1 MQVTMGVDA
10 MKPSTTRG
18 KGEADTAFGLLLEKA
33 RGPTRRRKRRPK
45 RSREST
51 RQSMAADSRESRG
64 IVLVIVG
71 QL

>member
-1 MQVTMGVDA
+1 MTMGVDA
-10 MKPSTTRG
+10 TKPSTSPG
-18 KGEADTAFGLLLEKA
+18 KGDADTALGLLLEKA

-45 RSREST
+45 RPREST

-71 QL
+71 QF